1 MYIELLI
8 DLVGTEF
15 IGMQIID
22 CIEKVVGSAIY
33 AEF

>member
-22 CIEKVVGSAIY
+22 CIEKVGSAIY